1 MNKIR
6 ITIFIVVSLSVVVK
20 ANFLAAAARGF
31 EPIILSV
38 GTIFAA
44 FGLYDK
50 PKHDIPLFNRKIVPP
65 GIPPE

>member
-1 MNKIR
+1 MR
-6 ITIFIVVSLSVVVK
+6 ISILVAFALSVVVK

-44 FGLYDK
+44 LSLDDK